1 MNKKCFEH
9 NCVNFSDR
17 SKCVKERRAVTDG
30 NPDWVTSIQFKPF
43 FSPSA
48 WVSETRFL
56 QQLTW
61 TYQLDRPSNVAIRS
75 YRKGYQMPS
84 VSNSTRR
91 IRRKG
96 RKSIINFMCMH
107 RLIRLLTWR
116 EKMLLFFVKRCAVDK
131 TKKRDEKRA
140 SDFKLKSAIESRWTL
155 FMAEIKLM
163 GETSERGK
171 WMKNYQA
178 RLKQQAEL
186 KGICKKD
193 QKREEENTF
202 SVNHR
207 MMLRRLNE

>member
-48 WVSETRFL
+48 RVSETRFL

-107 RLIRLLTWR
+107 RLICLLTWR

-131 TKKRDEKRA
+131 TKGRDEKTGEWLQVEKCNWISLNIIHGWNKIDGRNKRKKKVDEKLSGEIETA
-140 SDFKLKSAIESRWTL
+140 SGA
-155 FMAEIKLM
+155 
-163 GETSERGK
+163 
-171 WMKNYQA
+171 
-178 RLKQQAEL
+178 
-186 KGICKKD
+186 
-193 QKREEENTF
+193 
-202 SVNHR
+202 
-207 MMLRRLNE
+207 